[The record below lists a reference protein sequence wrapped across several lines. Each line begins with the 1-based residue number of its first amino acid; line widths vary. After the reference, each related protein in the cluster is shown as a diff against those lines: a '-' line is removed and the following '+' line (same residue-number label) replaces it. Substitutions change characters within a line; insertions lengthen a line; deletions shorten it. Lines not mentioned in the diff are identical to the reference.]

1 MNLTRSNVSNKFI
14 LTLNYEEIELIGLA
28 LQHLRD
34 SDTWNDSGESVDVYL
49 RTHAAEVVALMWEAQ
64 QPLMT
69 QEELENNRV
78 AEEREREDVDND
90 EEKAM

>member
-34 SDTWNDSGESVDVYL
+34 SDTWNDSGKSVDVYL
-49 RTHAAEVVALMWEAQ
+49 RTHAATVVALMWEAQ

-69 QEELENNRV
+69 QEELESDRV
-78 AEEREREDVDND
+78 TEEMEREDVNND
-90 EEKAM
+90 EEAV